1 MPIDP
6 ASGQLSCRLRLA
18 RRQMFNDV
26 IRLAL
31 REGQEDLQVF
41 EDRVAKPVIPC
52 KALHKDPKAHG
63 QL

>member
-1 MPIDP
+1 
-6 ASGQLSCRLRLA
+6 
-18 RRQMFNDV
+18 MFNDV